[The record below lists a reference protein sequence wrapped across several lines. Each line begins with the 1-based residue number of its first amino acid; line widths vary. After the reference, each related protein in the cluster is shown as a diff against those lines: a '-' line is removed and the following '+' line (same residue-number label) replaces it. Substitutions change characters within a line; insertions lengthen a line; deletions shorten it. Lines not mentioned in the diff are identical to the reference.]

1 MRITHCSSTQKLY
14 LFQVEAMEKGS
25 KFNDQFRVEA
35 NKIVSWLTFS
45 LSQSPFFVRN
55 LEQNFCPQ
63 YEYRAIELY
72 NLQNL
77 NYFTC
82 FTCSGTDIQGKQ
94 KVWNKFLTRSRL
106 RFPLL

>member
-1 MRITHCSSTQKLY
+1 MRITHFSSTQKLY
-14 LFQVEAMEKGS
+14 LFQVGAIEKGS
-25 KFNDQFRVEA
+25 KFNDQFRVVA
-35 NKIVSWLTFS
+35 NKIFSWLTFS
-45 LSQSPFFVRN
+45 LNQSPFFERD

-63 YEYRAIELY
+63 HEYRAIKLY

-94 KVWNKFLTRSRL
+94 KVWNKFLTRRQL
-106 RFPLL
+106 LFPLL